1 MSSFASNPYKC
12 SACGHLL
19 EPEQVTEIEH
29 RNEQQELIDEL
40 RGRRRIVINTCF
52 GGFDLSHQAAI
63 RYLELAGI
71 EYKLEPQPD
80 RDTQNKL
87 GPAIMINGLG
97 WKYYS
102 RTVNRDDP
110 ALVSVVNELGT
121 AANGRFAELKVV
133 TIPANVDWI
142 IDEYDGCEWVAER
155 HRTWR

>member
-1 MSSFASNPYKC
+1 
-12 SACGHLL
+12 LL
-19 EPEQVTEIEH
+19 EPEQVAEIEH
-29 RNEQQELIDEL
+29 RTEQQELIDEL

-52 GGFDLSHQAAI
+52 GGFNLSHQAAI

-121 AANGRFAELKVV
+121 AANGSFAELKVV
-133 TIPANVDWI
+133 TIPADVDWI
-142 IDEYDGCEWVAER
+142 IDEYDGCEWVSER